1 MKKRYAKEHGSI
13 LKADS
18 KTIFLFLLE
27 WGGKEFFMKKNI
39 VALGTTALMTLA
51 MAVPAFA
58 ADNAKLYA
66 YDADTDSYISSA
78 HADMCLDSVTDTGR
92 GTYSL
97 VFEVIEYSGVTGYIS
112 KFAGQDV
119 VYVSENMEEGTL
131 SEPIYINATKDLDMD
146 GDGEMDAIDVSFTVN
161 IGEFM
166 THPYDEAALVVEE

>member
-1 MKKRYAKEHGSI
+1 MKKRDAKEHGSI

-18 KTIFLFLLE
+18 KTIFLFPLE

-119 VYVSENMEEGTL
+119 SYASYEEGSL
-131 SEPIYINATKDLDMD
+131 SAPVFINATKNLDMD
-146 GDGEMDAIDVSFTVN
+146 GDGEKDAIDVSFTVN